1 MINSFFVL
9 GQLEPQDKEAIKIL
23 KDNQDLFHSNGSWDF
38 LIHFFVDI
46 GWFLTNWLYKFV
58 NFVEDV
64 LDKIVTFGGLMNSQE
79 VTNLSMKM
87 MPIAFTLMAVIIAIL
102 GFSIMMGMKIS
113 LSKLAINVIL
123 ASLFIVSLPGIF
135 QQAFDLNQG
144 LYKDIKSSEFTG
156 KSDLNLNRNNNLKRL
171 SSQIMANNIT
181 DLVWYANHHYKPASN
196 DINNEFVDDSFT
208 NGYRRWTEK
217 IKPADKKENKEEGF
231 RYYKSISTSD
241 VNKAVFNNS
250 IVQADSDD
258 DNAYDGF
265 VLKPLSEG
273 IGKSFLSNTTEAFSG
288 YYQRYQANF
297 FAIWFELGVLTFV
310 YVLTAFKIARLGYEV
325 TAQKIVAPWVA
336 ATDIATL
343 QKIKQL
349 MINLF
354 TNYGLIA
361 LIFILLKVFV
371 ILSNTTFKSDIPLS
385 AKLIIFLVLAIGTI
399 DGPDEI
405 KKLLGVDAGI
415 RDGYRT
421 AMAGMAGMAVAGK
434 AGGKVAH
441 ATSSGVKGIQ
451 NTFSSN
457 KRAENARSSAKS
469 VADEIHDKHM
479 LDNAGSYNKRDNQK
493 NKDEK
498 SFINPDN
505 PNLQQDKKQGEN
517 SYSDTGNDSKLN
529 KSNNQTEEAE
539 DNKNG
544 HDKNIDSKEKDS
556 LGNNDLP
563 ENVSVDIANEDN
575 QYKYDN
581 DNIDDSNHE
590 DFHVDGDS
598 NEISE
603 DSKIMHNE
611 DLEHPNDDFD
621 SVSNGNGL
629 DNDLIGNELEHE
641 NAKVSQLE
649 NKEDITENEPNDSLV
664 EDKNS
669 KYSDNKR
676 FENISNEIDKEI
688 KNDSHSKINSKGTR
702 DYQYLINEDNQ
713 HLNNDMKSN
722 VKDSDSF
729 ETIKSN
735 GNAQK
740 YRGSK
745 AVNKSW
751 LEYKINKSNQGGKQ
765 N

>member
-9 GQLEPQDKEAIKIL
+9 GKIEDADKEAIRIL
-23 KDNQDLFHSNGSWDF
+23 KNNQNLFHSNGSWDF

-46 GWFLTNWLYKFV
+46 GWFLTGWLYKFV
-58 NFVEDV
+58 NFVEDI

-87 MPIAFTLMAVIIAIL
+87 MPIAFTLMALIIAIL
-102 GFSIMMGMKIS
+102 GFSMMMGMKIPI
-113 LSKLAINVIL
+113 SKLAINVIL

-156 KSDLNLNRNNNLKRL
+156 KNDLNMNSNKNLKRL

-217 IKPADKKENKEEGF
+217 VKPGDKDDNKNEGF
-231 RYYKSISTSD
+231 RYYKSITDSK
-241 VNKAVFNNS
+241 VNTAVFNNS

-258 DNAYDGF
+258 ESYDGF

-273 IGKSFLSNTTEAFSG
+273 IGKSFLKTTTEAFSG

-297 FAIWFELGVLTFV
+297 FAIWFELGVLAFV

-385 AKLIIFLVLAIGTI
+385 AKLIIFLVLAIGTL

-441 ATSSGVKGIQ
+441 ATGSGVKGLKNAI
-451 NTFSSN
+451 TSN
-457 KRAENARSSAKS
+457 KRRAESAKNS
-469 VADEIHDKHM
+469 AKAISGELHDNNM
-479 LDNAGSYNKRDNQK
+479 LDSAKPYDKREKQQNKWQRKQDKLNEGDQTPNDKKETKPKKEKIETEKTENGNLKNATNQTNEK
-493 NKDEK
+493 GKTKENDSNNNGKDKVEK
-498 SFINPDN
+498 INTPDN
-505 PNLQQDKKQGEN
+505 V
-517 SYSDTGNDSKLN
+517 S
-529 KSNNQTEEAE
+529 
-539 DNKNG
+539 
-544 HDKNIDSKEKDS
+544 ID
-556 LGNNDLP
+556 
-563 ENVSVDIANEDN
+563 VANEEN
-575 QYKYDN
+575 KYKYDN
-581 DNIDDSNHE
+581 DTNDDSVHE
-590 DFHVDGDS
+590 NYNVEGDN
-598 NEISE
+598 NEISNKDTDNNN
-603 DSKIMHNE
+603 DSETPKEAPKETTADSLNNNKGTNTNE
-611 DLEHPNDDFD
+611 DTNT
-621 SVSNGNGL
+621 L
-629 DNDLIGNELEHE
+629 DNDSTKLDNNDKQTIQNENNDETQGKKPFDNTLEQE
-641 NAKVSQLE
+641 NPKNPNNNLE
-649 NKEDITENEPNDSLV
+649 NTIT
-664 EDKNS
+664 
-669 KYSDNKR
+669 
-676 FENISNEIDKEI
+676 KEI
-688 KNDSHSKINSKGTR
+688 EKGTKN
-702 DYQYLINEDNQ
+702 YS
-713 HLNNDMKSN
+713 HLVNKVIADSNNKSS
-722 VKDSDSF
+722 DLDSF
-729 ETIKSN
+729 ETLKSR

-740 YRGSK
+740 YRNLK
-745 AVNKSW
+745 TVNKS
-751 LEYKINKSNQGGKQ
+751 LIKYKINKSNQGGKQ

>member
-9 GQLEPQDKEAIKIL
+9 GKIEDADKEAIRIL
-23 KDNQDLFHSNGSWDF
+23 KNNQDLFHSNGSWDF

-46 GWFLTNWLYKFV
+46 GWFLTGWLYKFV
-58 NFVEDV
+58 NFVEDI

-87 MPIAFTLMAVIIAIL
+87 MPIAFTLMALIIAIL
-102 GFSIMMGMKIS
+102 GFSMMMGMKIPI
-113 LSKLAINVIL
+113 SKLAINVIL

-156 KSDLNLNRNNNLKRL
+156 KNDLNMNSKKNLKRL

-217 IKPADKKENKEEGF
+217 VKPGDKDDNKNEGF
-231 RYYKSISTSD
+231 RYYKSITDSK
-241 VNKAVFNNS
+241 VNTAVFNNS

-258 DNAYDGF
+258 ESYDGF

-273 IGKSFLSNTTEAFSG
+273 IGKSFLKTTTEAFSG

-297 FAIWFELGVLTFV
+297 FAIWFELGVLAFV

-385 AKLIIFLVLAIGTI
+385 AKLIIFLVLAIGTL

-441 ATSSGVKGIQ
+441 ATGSGVKGLKNAI
-451 NTFSSN
+451 TSN
-457 KRAENARSSAKS
+457 KRRAESAKNS
-469 VADEIHDKHM
+469 AKAISGELHDNNM
-479 LDNAGSYNKRDNQK
+479 LDSAKPYDKREKQQNKWQRKQDKLNEGDQTPNDNKETKPKKEKIETEKTENGNLKNATNQTNEK
-493 NKDEK
+493 GKTKENDSNNNGKDKVEK
-498 SFINPDN
+498 INTPDN
-505 PNLQQDKKQGEN
+505 V
-517 SYSDTGNDSKLN
+517 S
-529 KSNNQTEEAE
+529 
-539 DNKNG
+539 
-544 HDKNIDSKEKDS
+544 ID
-556 LGNNDLP
+556 
-563 ENVSVDIANEDN
+563 VANEEN
-575 QYKYDN
+575 KYKYDN
-581 DNIDDSNHE
+581 DTNDDSVHE
-590 DFHVDGDS
+590 NYNVEGDN
-598 NEISE
+598 NEISNKDTDNNN
-603 DSKIMHNE
+603 DSETPKEAPKETTADSLNNNEGTNTNE
-611 DLEHPNDDFD
+611 DTNT
-621 SVSNGNGL
+621 L
-629 DNDLIGNELEHE
+629 DNDSTKLDNNDKQTIQNENNDETQGKKPFDNTLEQE
-641 NAKVSQLE
+641 NPKNPNNNLE
-649 NKEDITENEPNDSLV
+649 NTIT
-664 EDKNS
+664 
-669 KYSDNKR
+669 
-676 FENISNEIDKEI
+676 KEI
-688 KNDSHSKINSKGTR
+688 EKGTKN
-702 DYQYLINEDNQ
+702 YS
-713 HLNNDMKSN
+713 HLVNKVIADSNNKSS
-722 VKDSDSF
+722 DLDSF
-729 ETIKSN
+729 ETLKSR

-740 YRGSK
+740 YRNLK
-745 AVNKSW
+745 TVNKS
-751 LEYKINKSNQGGKQ
+751 LIKYKINKSNQGGKQ

>member
-9 GQLEPQDKEAIKIL
+9 GKIEDADKEAIRIL
-23 KDNQDLFHSNGSWDF
+23 KNNQDLFHSNGSWDF

-46 GWFLTNWLYKFV
+46 GWFLTGWLYKFV
-58 NFVEDV
+58 NFVEDI

-87 MPIAFTLMAVIIAIL
+87 MPIAFTLMALIIAIL
-102 GFSIMMGMKIS
+102 GFSMMMGMKIPI
-113 LSKLAINVIL
+113 SKLAINVIL

-156 KSDLNLNRNNNLKRL
+156 KNDLNMNSNKNLKRL

-217 IKPADKKENKEEGF
+217 VKPGDKDDNKNEGF
-231 RYYKSISTSD
+231 RYYKSITDSK
-241 VNKAVFNNS
+241 VNTAVFNNS

-258 DNAYDGF
+258 ESYDGF

-273 IGKSFLSNTTEAFSG
+273 IGKSFLKTTTEAFSG

-297 FAIWFELGVLTFV
+297 FAIWFELGVLAFV

-385 AKLIIFLVLAIGTI
+385 AKLIIFLVLAIGTL

-441 ATSSGVKGIQ
+441 ATGSGVKGLKNAI
-451 NTFSSN
+451 TSN
-457 KRAENARSSAKS
+457 KRRAESAKNS
-469 VADEIHDKHM
+469 AKAISGELHDNNM
-479 LDNAGSYNKRDNQK
+479 LDSAKPYDKREKQQNKWQRKQDKLNEGDQTPNDNKETKPKKEKIETEKTENGNLKNATNQTNEK
-493 NKDEK
+493 GKTKENDSNNNGKDKVEK
-498 SFINPDN
+498 INTPDN
-505 PNLQQDKKQGEN
+505 V
-517 SYSDTGNDSKLN
+517 S
-529 KSNNQTEEAE
+529 
-539 DNKNG
+539 
-544 HDKNIDSKEKDS
+544 ID
-556 LGNNDLP
+556 
-563 ENVSVDIANEDN
+563 VANEEN
-575 QYKYDN
+575 KYKYDN
-581 DNIDDSNHE
+581 DTNDDSVHE
-590 DFHVDGDS
+590 NYNVEGDN
-598 NEISE
+598 NEISNKDTDNNN
-603 DSKIMHNE
+603 DSETPKEAPKETTADSLNNNEGTNTNE
-611 DLEHPNDDFD
+611 DTNT
-621 SVSNGNGL
+621 L
-629 DNDLIGNELEHE
+629 DNDSTKLDNNDKQTIQNENNDETQGKKPFDNTLEQE
-641 NAKVSQLE
+641 NPKNPNNNLE
-649 NKEDITENEPNDSLV
+649 NTIT
-664 EDKNS
+664 
-669 KYSDNKR
+669 
-676 FENISNEIDKEI
+676 KEI
-688 KNDSHSKINSKGTR
+688 EKGTKN
-702 DYQYLINEDNQ
+702 YS
-713 HLNNDMKSN
+713 HLVNKVIADSNNKSS
-722 VKDSDSF
+722 DLDSF
-729 ETIKSN
+729 ETLKSR

-740 YRGSK
+740 YRNLK
-745 AVNKSW
+745 TVNKS
-751 LEYKINKSNQGGKQ
+751 LIKYKINKSNQGGKQ

>member
-9 GQLEPQDKEAIKIL
+9 GKIEDADKEAIRIL
-23 KDNQDLFHSNGSWDF
+23 KNNQNLFHSNGSWDF

-46 GWFLTNWLYKFV
+46 GWFLTGWLYKFV
-58 NFVEDV
+58 NFVEDI

-87 MPIAFTLMAVIIAIL
+87 MPIAFTLMALIIAIL
-102 GFSIMMGMKIS
+102 GFSMMMGMKIPI
-113 LSKLAINVIL
+113 SKLAINVIL

-156 KSDLNLNRNNNLKRL
+156 KNDLNMNSNKNLKRL

-217 IKPADKKENKEEGF
+217 VKPGDKDDNKNEGF
-231 RYYKSISTSD
+231 RYYKSITDSK
-241 VNKAVFNNS
+241 VNTAVFNNS

-258 DNAYDGF
+258 ESYDGF

-273 IGKSFLSNTTEAFSG
+273 IGKSFLKTTTEAFSG

-297 FAIWFELGVLTFV
+297 FAIWFELGVLAFV

-441 ATSSGVKGIQ
+441 ATGSGVKGLKNAI
-451 NTFSSN
+451 TSN
-457 KRAENARSSAKS
+457 KRRAESAKNS
-469 VADEIHDKHM
+469 AKAISGELHDNNM
-479 LDNAGSYNKRDNQK
+479 LDSAKPYDKREKQQNKWQRKQDKLNEGDQTPNDKKETKPKKEKIETEKTENGNLKNATNQTNEK
-493 NKDEK
+493 GKTKENDSNNNGKDKVEK
-498 SFINPDN
+498 INTPDN
-505 PNLQQDKKQGEN
+505 V
-517 SYSDTGNDSKLN
+517 S
-529 KSNNQTEEAE
+529 
-539 DNKNG
+539 
-544 HDKNIDSKEKDS
+544 ID
-556 LGNNDLP
+556 
-563 ENVSVDIANEDN
+563 VANEEN
-575 QYKYDN
+575 KYKYDN
-581 DNIDDSNHE
+581 DTNDDSVHE
-590 DFHVDGDS
+590 NYNVEGDN
-598 NEISE
+598 NEISNKDTDNNN
-603 DSKIMHNE
+603 DSETPKEAPKETTADSLNNNKGTNTNE
-611 DLEHPNDDFD
+611 DTNT
-621 SVSNGNGL
+621 L
-629 DNDLIGNELEHE
+629 DNDSTKLDNNDKQTIQNENNDETQGKKPFDNTLEQE
-641 NAKVSQLE
+641 NPKNPNNNLE
-649 NKEDITENEPNDSLV
+649 NTIT
-664 EDKNS
+664 
-669 KYSDNKR
+669 
-676 FENISNEIDKEI
+676 KEI
-688 KNDSHSKINSKGTR
+688 EKGTKN
-702 DYQYLINEDNQ
+702 YS
-713 HLNNDMKSN
+713 HLVNKVIADSNNKSS
-722 VKDSDSF
+722 DLDSF
-729 ETIKSN
+729 ETLKSR

-740 YRGSK
+740 YRNLK
-745 AVNKSW
+745 TVNKS
-751 LEYKINKSNQGGKQ
+751 LIKYKINKSNQGGKQ

>member
-1 MINSFFVL
+1 MINFFFVL
-9 GQLEPQDKEAIKIL
+9 GKIEDADKEAIRIL
-23 KDNQDLFHSNGSWDF
+23 KNNQNLFHSNGSWDF

-46 GWFLTNWLYKFV
+46 GWFLTGWLYKFV
-58 NFVEDV
+58 NFVEDI

-87 MPIAFTLMAVIIAIL
+87 MPIAFTLMALIIAIL
-102 GFSIMMGMKIS
+102 GFSMMMGMKIPI
-113 LSKLAINVIL
+113 SKLAINVIL

-156 KSDLNLNRNNNLKRL
+156 KNDLNMNSNKNLKRL

-217 IKPADKKENKEEGF
+217 VKPGDKDDNKNEGF
-231 RYYKSISTSD
+231 RYYKSITDSK
-241 VNKAVFNNS
+241 VNTAVFNNS

-258 DNAYDGF
+258 ESYDGF

-273 IGKSFLSNTTEAFSG
+273 IGKSFLKTTTEAFSG

-297 FAIWFELGVLTFV
+297 FAIWFELGVLAFV

-385 AKLIIFLVLAIGTI
+385 AKLIIFLVLAIGTL

-441 ATSSGVKGIQ
+441 ATGSGVKGLKNAI
-451 NTFSSN
+451 TSN
-457 KRAENARSSAKS
+457 KRRAESAKNS
-469 VADEIHDKHM
+469 AKAISGELHDNNM
-479 LDNAGSYNKRDNQK
+479 LDSAKPYDKREKQQNKWQRKQDKLNEGDQTPNDKKETKPKKEKIETEKTENGNLKNATNQTNEK
-493 NKDEK
+493 GKTKENDSNNNGKDKVEK
-498 SFINPDN
+498 INTPDN
-505 PNLQQDKKQGEN
+505 V
-517 SYSDTGNDSKLN
+517 S
-529 KSNNQTEEAE
+529 
-539 DNKNG
+539 
-544 HDKNIDSKEKDS
+544 ID
-556 LGNNDLP
+556 
-563 ENVSVDIANEDN
+563 VANEEN
-575 QYKYDN
+575 KYKYDN
-581 DNIDDSNHE
+581 DTNDDSVHE
-590 DFHVDGDS
+590 NYNVEGDN
-598 NEISE
+598 NEISNKDTDNNN
-603 DSKIMHNE
+603 DSETPKETPKETTADSLNNNKGTNTNE
-611 DLEHPNDDFD
+611 DTNT
-621 SVSNGNGL
+621 L
-629 DNDLIGNELEHE
+629 DNDSTKLDNNDKQTIQNENNDETQGKKPFDNTLEQE
-641 NAKVSQLE
+641 NPKNPNNNLE
-649 NKEDITENEPNDSLV
+649 NTIT
-664 EDKNS
+664 
-669 KYSDNKR
+669 
-676 FENISNEIDKEI
+676 KEI
-688 KNDSHSKINSKGTR
+688 EKGTKN
-702 DYQYLINEDNQ
+702 YS
-713 HLNNDMKSN
+713 HLVNKVIADSNNKSS
-722 VKDSDSF
+722 DLDSF
-729 ETIKSN
+729 ETLKSR

-740 YRGSK
+740 YRNLK
-745 AVNKSW
+745 TVNKS
-751 LEYKINKSNQGGKQ
+751 LIKYKINKSNQGGKQ